1 MESNNGALAFDVLIR
16 DSNINEMLAKDEK
29 RIMQFAENVE
39 GQSQSI
45 VGSFEGI
52 GKAIGGIAIGAM
64 LQGWVKDII
73 SVRGEFQQLEI
84 AFNTMLGSAE
94 QGTQLMNQLVKTAAS
109 TPFDLKGIAGSAKQL
124 LAYGTAAEDVNG
136 TLVRLGNIASGLS
149 IPLNDLVYLYGT
161 TMVQGRLFAQ
171 DVRQFMGR
179 GIPLVQELAK
189 QLNKTTNE
197 VTAMVTAGQI
207 GFPEVQKVIES
218 LTNEGGIFYGLMEE
232 QSKSL
237 TGQISNLEDAFDMM
251 LNDIGQNTQGVL
263 SGSISLIA
271 SLVENYDKVLRVL
284 GGLVAMYG
292 TYKVAMA
299 TVAIQQGKSTGM
311 AKVDMIVQ
319 KARMGT
325 LANLNASARN
335 YVVQHELM
343 GKAHQAYTLE
353 LQKALTLEQQE
364 QVLRG
369 VKMQA
374 IAALLTQE
382 QQQYLSRLN
391 LNSQSV
397 EYLAAAESIL
407 TTDQRMSLAKQDLT
421 RNSMAYGVAI
431 EQSIQAQMLENTAS
445 MNALRTEAA
454 KLKAKEASLL
464 QDYRVSQNKI
474 QQTRVQIALAQ
485 QEGNTEAV
493 AALKEQQHNQ
503 LKQHGIIVSEMK
515 SAKLAKEAT
524 TQKITT
530 LATQQ
535 ASLAGKGKAASDAMQ
550 TASSTLLS
558 TATTFLTAKLR
569 VLWATLIANPFTSII
584 SLVGL
589 AASAFMMFGDN
600 AEEASDGLET
610 FGESGEKQIAKIS
623 TLIGVLKAGEKGSN
637 TWKKALGELNTK
649 LQEYGLELLTEKST
663 LDDIEQAHKKIA
675 SAIKDENAERDRAN
689 ALNKVEEDYK
699 KALDNI
705 GDTIEKELKEAHHYS
720 FSDFFG
726 VGYSSDSEDIQEKA
740 SALAVQ
746 IRGVIEDSVEKMVK
760 LPDDKKEEAK
770 ATLRNQITEILTAA
784 GIDKRNAEFITDYDA
799 LSDKFYDVFSKGG
812 GIIDQTIDAR
822 NAFDSQTDAANKAAD
837 AIRATAKENAE
848 LASTGKGTN
857 DTIKLETLSLDDLRG
872 VAEKLNGTDVAITLK
887 LYGFESTMQGLKAV
901 KDEIKRK
908 QNNLNTENGIN
919 DEIGKLKKD
928 RAKAILGSAEWKNL
942 DSQITKLENRL
953 PKTQAKIAK
962 AANRAKEQAAK
973 KAAREAERQAKERAN
988 ALKDIAQR
996 EIDLELEVEDSRLDI
1011 IKDGFEK
1018 RKAELKAQHQKELA
1032 RIDKEQKELAEKY
1045 KKAGKAMPT
1054 KTEANFTALRTN
1066 ENASYEIKLSQLTEA
1081 EISERKKQYELYY
1094 KWVSTYGED
1103 VANAQ
1108 FEKLVA
1114 NGNTYTAWLE
1124 SKVQNLV
1131 EKEASTAGLNEAES
1145 NNLIT
1150 FQQELQAAKGLKTE
1164 FEQFSESLSK
1174 AKDNSNTLSESLARL
1189 VQLKQ
1194 DLQQGKTNLIGE
1206 ERAKAI
1212 QQVDKQI
1219 EESTQELQK
1228 HLLETYKSNAAL
1240 RFETEQKYEQE
1251 ITWLKQHGYEEQAML
1266 AEKARSKAI
1275 AEIDATR
1282 IQATDDWKQ
1291 LFENAEY
1298 LSSSAFDNIL
1308 QKLRAMVAGI
1318 ADADI
1323 KGALQKQLDDL
1334 EIQTQG
1340 ERNPFKLLVNSIKEY
1355 NAAADGST
1363 EKSVK
1368 FKKMFTSIGASISMV
1383 KDGFDSV
1390 VNGLK
1395 DLGLAGDEAT
1405 QELLGDIS
1413 EMIGGAAT
1421 LAKGIAT
1428 GNPMDIISG
1437 GVSLITSAIS
1447 VFDSTSRRIKRE
1459 MKQHEKQLQALQRI
1473 YSQIQFNVENAIGDD
1488 YYKEQQKAIENLQK
1502 QKKEYEELS
1511 RLESRKKKKDRDD
1524 NKVQEYLANA
1534 EQAERDIKKIEQE
1547 IVESLVQTNFRDLA
1561 NELANVWADAFG
1573 KMEDSTKSFEKIWN
1587 TTIANAVKN
1596 SLKLKLIEPI
1606 VNEFTSTLAKY
1617 MGTHNNSV
1625 VGFNFAYWKRM
1636 LQNAGKAFTD
1646 GLKGF
1651 EEYFQG
1657 MEDEVG
1663 KASNTLEGQI
1673 KGVTEDTA
1681 SILAGEMTTM
1691 RIRQMEQLLVMQ
1703 GLQATMI
1710 GVDNTV
1716 KSALT
1721 YLSSIANNT
1730 SYNRHLL
1737 DITKQL
1743 ENIKSSLASNPL
1755 RAKGLTA

>member
-39 GQSQSI
+39 GQSQSV

-161 TMVQGRLFAQ
+161 TMVQGRLFTQ

-189 QLNKTTNE
+189 QLNKTTDE
-197 VTAMVTAGQI
+197 VNAMVTAGQI

-218 LTNEGGIFYGLMEE
+218 LTNEGGMFYGLMEE

-263 SGSISLIA
+263 SGSISVVA

-325 LANLNASARN
+325 LANLNASAHN

-407 TTDQRMSLAKQDLT
+407 TADQRMSLAKQDLT

-485 QEGNTEAV
+485 QEGNTQAV

-569 VLWATLIANPFTSII
+569 VLWATLIANPFTAII

-589 AASAFMMFGDN
+589 AASAFMMFGKQEEENTTIAGEFQDAVTESYN
-600 AEEASDGLET
+600 KLNLYFAILKTSSANSKEYKDALKKINDLCGEHGVELLKENAGLDEQAKKHDELVDAIGRSTAAKIKAKYIEEEYNKLAEKQKEILEELKEQAEEASHKEIKET
-610 FGESGEKQIAKIS
+610 IDVTPE
-623 TLIGVLKAGEKGSN
+623 GVAITAYKTVDEASVHIREA
-637 TWKKALGELNTK
+637 TDALW
-649 LQEYGLELLTEKST
+649 
-663 LDDIEQAHKKIA
+663 A
-675 SAIKDENAERDRAN
+675 S
-689 ALNKVEEDYK
+689 
-699 KALDNI
+699 
-705 GDTIEKELKEAHHYS
+705 
-720 FSDFFG
+720 
-726 VGYSSDSEDIQEKA
+726 
-740 SALAVQ
+740 
-746 IRGVIEDSVEKMVK
+746 
-760 LPDDKKEEAK
+760 
-770 ATLRNQITEILTAA
+770 ILTAA
-784 GIDKRNAEFITDYDA
+784 TDGAEKLQGLTGDAYNKAYNELITNILERVQEATGATDKEMEAFKGSVESAVQSTLISAQACNKGIELI
-799 LSDKFYDVFSKGG
+799 S
-812 GIIDQTIDAR
+812 
-822 NAFDSQTDAANKAAD
+822 SQTD
-837 AIRATAKENAE
+837 
-848 LASTGKGTN
+848 SMFGKPITN
-857 DTIKLETLSLDDLRG
+857 NLKNEIDITKLSLDELH
-872 VAEKLNGTDVAITLK
+872 KLSSQLNGSQIGIDLK
-887 LYGFESTMQGLKAV
+887 LYGYTETMAMLRDV
-901 KDEIKRK
+901 NNLINNK

-919 DEIGKLKKD
+919 DEIGK
-928 RAKAILGSAEWKNL
+928 
-942 DSQITKLENRL
+942 
-953 PKTQAKIAK
+953 
-962 AANRAKEQAAK
+962 AANRAKEQAAKKTAREAERQAAK

>member
-39 GQSQSI
+39 GQSQSV

-52 GKAIGGIAIGAM
+52 GKAIGGITIGAM

-189 QLNKTTNE
+189 QLNKTTDE
-197 VTAMVTAGQI
+197 VNAMVTAGQI

-407 TTDQRMSLAKQDLT
+407 TADQRMSLAKQDLT

-485 QEGNTEAV
+485 QEGNTQAV

-569 VLWATLIANPFTSII
+569 VLWATLIANPFTAII

-589 AASAFMMFGDN
+589 AASAFMMFGKQEEENTTIAGEFQDAVTESYN
-600 AEEASDGLET
+600 KLNLYFAILKTSSANSKEYKDALKKINDLCGEHSVELLKENAGLEEQAKKHDELVDAIGRSTAAKIKAKYIEEEYNKLAEKQKEILEELKEQAEEASHKEIKET
-610 FGESGEKQIAKIS
+610 IDVTPE
-623 TLIGVLKAGEKGSN
+623 GVATTAYKAVDEASVHIREA
-637 TWKKALGELNTK
+637 TDALW
-649 LQEYGLELLTEKST
+649 
-663 LDDIEQAHKKIA
+663 A
-675 SAIKDENAERDRAN
+675 S
-689 ALNKVEEDYK
+689 V
-699 KALDNI
+699 
-705 GDTIEKELKEAHHYS
+705 
-720 FSDFFG
+720 
-726 VGYSSDSEDIQEKA
+726 
-740 SALAVQ
+740 
-746 IRGVIEDSVEKMVK
+746 
-760 LPDDKKEEAK
+760 
-770 ATLRNQITEILTAA
+770 LTAA
-784 GIDKRNAEFITDYDA
+784 TDGAEKLQGLTGDAYNKSYNELITNILERVQEATGATDKEMEAFKGSVESAVQSTLTSAQACNKGIELI
-799 LSDKFYDVFSKGG
+799 S
-812 GIIDQTIDAR
+812 
-822 NAFDSQTDAANKAAD
+822 SQTD
-837 AIRATAKENAE
+837 
-848 LASTGKGTN
+848 SMFGKPITN
-857 DTIKLETLSLDDLRG
+857 NLKNEIDITKLSLDELH
-872 VAEKLNGTDVAITLK
+872 KLSSQLNGSQIGIDLK
-887 LYGFESTMQGLKAV
+887 LYGYTETMAMLRDV
-901 KDEIKRK
+901 NNLINNK

-919 DEIGKLKKD
+919 DEIGRLKKL
-928 RAKAILGSAEWKNL
+928 RGEATLGSAEWKNL

-962 AANRAKEQAAK
+962 AANRTKEQAAK

-1145 NNLIT
+1145 NDLIT

-1174 AKDNSNTLSESLARL
+1174 AKDNSNTLSESLAHL

-1334 EIQTQG
+1334 EVQTQG

-1363 EKSVK
+1363 EKTAK

-1395 DLGLAGDEAT
+1395 DLGLAGDEVT

-1413 EMIGGAAT
+1413 NMMGGAAT

-1524 NKVQEYLANA
+1524 NKVQEYLASA

-1625 VGFNFAYWKRM
+1625 IGFNFAYWKRM

-1681 SILAGEMTTM
+1681 SIVAGEMTTM

>member
-1 MESNNGALAFDVLIR
+1 
-16 DSNINEMLAKDEK
+16 
-29 RIMQFAENVE
+29 
-39 GQSQSI
+39 
-45 VGSFEGI
+45 
-52 GKAIGGIAIGAM
+52 
-64 LQGWVKDII
+64 
-73 SVRGEFQQLEI
+73 
-84 AFNTMLGSAE
+84 
-94 QGTQLMNQLVKTAAS
+94 
-109 TPFDLKGIAGSAKQL
+109 
-124 LAYGTAAEDVNG
+124 
-136 TLVRLGNIASGLS
+136 
-149 IPLNDLVYLYGT
+149 
-161 TMVQGRLFAQ
+161 
-171 DVRQFMGR
+171 
-179 GIPLVQELAK
+179 
-189 QLNKTTNE
+189 
-197 VTAMVTAGQI
+197 
-207 GFPEVQKVIES
+207 
-218 LTNEGGIFYGLMEE
+218 
-232 QSKSL
+232 
-237 TGQISNLEDAFDMM
+237 
-251 LNDIGQNTQGVL
+251 
-263 SGSISLIA
+263 
-271 SLVENYDKVLRVL
+271 
-284 GGLVAMYG
+284 
-292 TYKVAMA
+292 
-299 TVAIQQGKSTGM
+299 
-311 AKVDMIVQ
+311 
-319 KARMGT
+319 
-325 LANLNASARN
+325 
-335 YVVQHELM
+335 
-343 GKAHQAYTLE
+343 
-353 LQKALTLEQQE
+353 
-364 QVLRG
+364 
-369 VKMQA
+369 
-374 IAALLTQE
+374 
-382 QQQYLSRLN
+382 
-391 LNSQSV
+391 
-397 EYLAAAESIL
+397 
-407 TTDQRMSLAKQDLT
+407 
-421 RNSMAYGVAI
+421 
-431 EQSIQAQMLENTAS
+431 
-445 MNALRTEAA
+445 
-454 KLKAKEASLL
+454 
-464 QDYRVSQNKI
+464 
-474 QQTRVQIALAQ
+474 
-485 QEGNTEAV
+485 
-493 AALKEQQHNQ
+493 
-503 LKQHGIIVSEMK
+503 
-515 SAKLAKEAT
+515 
-524 TQKITT
+524 
-530 LATQQ
+530 
-535 ASLAGKGKAASDAMQ
+535 
-550 TASSTLLS
+550 
-558 TATTFLTAKLR
+558 
-569 VLWATLIANPFTSII
+569 
-584 SLVGL
+584 
-589 AASAFMMFGDN
+589 
-600 AEEASDGLET
+600 
-610 FGESGEKQIAKIS
+610 
-623 TLIGVLKAGEKGSN
+623 
-637 TWKKALGELNTK
+637 
-649 LQEYGLELLTEKST
+649 
-663 LDDIEQAHKKIA
+663 
-675 SAIKDENAERDRAN
+675 
-689 ALNKVEEDYK
+689 
-699 KALDNI
+699 
-705 GDTIEKELKEAHHYS
+705 
-720 FSDFFG
+720 
-726 VGYSSDSEDIQEKA
+726 
-740 SALAVQ
+740 
-746 IRGVIEDSVEKMVK
+746 
-760 LPDDKKEEAK
+760 
-770 ATLRNQITEILTAA
+770 
-784 GIDKRNAEFITDYDA
+784 
-799 LSDKFYDVFSKGG
+799 
-812 GIIDQTIDAR
+812 
-822 NAFDSQTDAANKAAD
+822 
-837 AIRATAKENAE
+837 
-848 LASTGKGTN
+848 
-857 DTIKLETLSLDDLRG
+857 
-872 VAEKLNGTDVAITLK
+872 
-887 LYGFESTMQGLKAV
+887 
-901 KDEIKRK
+901 
-908 QNNLNTENGIN
+908 
-919 DEIGKLKKD
+919 
-928 RAKAILGSAEWKNL
+928 
-942 DSQITKLENRL
+942 
-953 PKTQAKIAK
+953 
-962 AANRAKEQAAK
+962 
-973 KAAREAERQAKERAN
+973 
-988 ALKDIAQR
+988 
-996 EIDLELEVEDSRLDI
+996 
-1011 IKDGFEK
+1011 
-1018 RKAELKAQHQKELA
+1018 
-1032 RIDKEQKELAEKY
+1032 
-1045 KKAGKAMPT
+1045 
-1054 KTEANFTALRTN
+1054 
-1066 ENASYEIKLSQLTEA
+1066 
-1081 EISERKKQYELYY
+1081 
-1094 KWVSTYGED
+1094 
-1103 VANAQ
+1103 
-1108 FEKLVA
+1108 
-1114 NGNTYTAWLE
+1114 
-1124 SKVQNLV
+1124 
-1131 EKEASTAGLNEAES
+1131 
-1145 NNLIT
+1145 
-1150 FQQELQAAKGLKTE
+1150 
-1164 FEQFSESLSK
+1164 
-1174 AKDNSNTLSESLARL
+1174 
-1189 VQLKQ
+1189 
-1194 DLQQGKTNLIGE
+1194 
-1206 ERAKAI
+1206 
-1212 QQVDKQI
+1212 
-1219 EESTQELQK
+1219 
-1228 HLLETYKSNAAL
+1228 
-1240 RFETEQKYEQE
+1240 
-1251 ITWLKQHGYEEQAML
+1251 ML